1 MVLRFKDILNDE
13 LINKASVVFI
23 FGDKLGFPQV
33 KMISTKYRVVICA
46 IIVLAAIIDFGFVKT
61 VILG

>member
-1 MVLRFKDILNDE
+1 MVY
-13 LINKASVVFI
+13 LISIIALALALLSVFI

-46 IIVLAAIIDFGFVKT
+46 MIVFAAIVDFCFVKT

>member
-1 MVLRFKDILNDE
+1 MVC
-13 LINKASVVFI
+13 LIMIIALALALLMVFI

-33 KMISTKYRVVICA
+33 KMISTKYRIVICA
-46 IIVLAAIIDFGFVKT
+46 IIVLAAIVDFGFFKI